1 MKCAAHPNVET
12 NLACGKCGIPICPKC
27 LVQTPVGA
35 RCRNCAGVKRLP
47 TYQITPLQY
56 LKAAGLGLVLAIAI
70 GIAWAWLRDLI
81 PLFSASLL
89 LSIALAA
96 GAGYA
101 IGEVISRSVN
111 RKRGTALQVIAGVG
125 VALSYVVSNV
135 GFSGDA
141 LTFFTYISL
150 YDILVLAV
158 GIMVAVVRLR

>member
-35 RCRNCAGVKRLP
+35 RCRDCARVKRLP
-47 TYQITPLQY
+47 TYQIKPLQY
-56 LKAAGLGLVLAIAI
+56 LKAAGLGLVLAVAI

-111 RKRGTALQVIAGVG
+111 RKRGTALQVIAGVC

-135 GFSGDA
+135 GFSENA

-158 GIMVAVVRLR
+158 GIVVAVVRLR

>member
-35 RCRNCAGVKRLP
+35 RCRDCARVKRLP

-81 PLFSASLL
+81 PLFAASLL
-89 LSIALAA
+89 LSIALA
-96 GAGYA
+96 
-101 IGEVISRSVN
+101 SP
-111 RKRGTALQVIAGVG
+111 
-125 VALSYVVSNV
+125 
-135 GFSGDA
+135 
-141 LTFFTYISL
+141 
-150 YDILVLAV
+150 
-158 GIMVAVVRLR
+158 